1 MTSNLRK
8 NIKKITM
15 IQKVRNKVEG
25 LDPTTNLTLPR
36 PIRPLD
42 ALHDTPL
49 QNSIGEM
56 CKS

>member
-1 MTSNLRK
+1 
-8 NIKKITM
+8 M

-25 LDPTTNLTLPR
+25 LDPTTNLTLPG

-56 CKS
+56 CKSSGVMARSATQI